1 MSYLEPRWRIA
12 RLCLVAAVLVTLSQL
27 PSTQTAH
34 AWAGRTGAQTQKPVT
49 EATKR
54 LVQKSYAQLPLSFVR
69 NAGQIDRRV
78 GFYAQGQGYS
88 FAFMRKGVLLSFA
101 RKNKHQALGLRF
113 VGAGARAAPQGEA
126 QLAGKISYFVGSDPA
141 KWRSGLPTYGRLGYP
156 NLWPGVDMAFK
167 GKNGRLDY
175 EFFLRPG
182 AKVSDIRL
190 AYSGQRGLSL
200 DEHGNLAIRTRF
212 GLLTDARPRSYQ
224 MVNGE
229 RVSVASRFVLGEGGR
244 FGFDVGRYDTRYPL
258 VIDPG
263 LVYSTYLGGSSDD
276 NGFGIA
282 TDAAGNAYVTGFT
295 ASSNFPTASAFDTSY
310 NGGASDVFVT
320 KLNAAGTGLLYST
333 FLGGSSGDQGLAI
346 AVDGNGNAYVTGFTG
361 STNFP
366 TKADTS
372 QIPPG
377 SFLYRSSYQGGSTD
391 AFVTKL
397 NSTGTGLVFSTFAG
411 GSGADQGWGIAVH
424 SSGDVYVTG
433 DTTSTNW
440 AATTN
445 GLQKS
450 NAGGMDAFFLRL
462 DRFAAAAGYMT
473 YLGGSGSDSARAI
486 AIDPNRNVYLTG
498 GTLSSNFPTGVA
510 SFDTS
515 ANGGEDAFGTKLTY
529 GGSTMATGDTYA
541 IGYSTYLGG
550 SGTDRGLGITIDSLS
565 NAYVTGLT
573 SSTNFPTTAGA
584 LATAYGGGAND
595 AFVTKLNPAGSAPLV
610 YSTYLG
616 GSGDDRGQGIALD
629 SANDAHV
636 VGRTSSPN
644 FPTTPGAFDTSW
656 NGGDDAFVTKL
667 NPGGSS
673 PLLYSTFLGGSSG
686 PSSNNDR
693 GMAIA
698 LDATANAYVTGLTN
712 TTDFP
717 TTPGAFDRTYNGG
730 ADAFVTKL
738 DMIGAPNTLTLTPAT
753 DTNTVGNP
761 HTVTATVR
769 DFGGRPVAGVIV
781 RFTVTGVNSPPGGQ
795 CTTNASG
802 QCTFTYTGTHAGP
815 DTINAYADTN
825 NNNNRDAGEPIGT
838 ATKIWTAGAPTTL
851 TLMPPTHTNTVGDQ
865 HCVTATVRDAFTNPV
880 PGVIVRFSVPTH
892 VATFAHPFQGSA
904 TTDANGQAT
913 FCFTAS
919 LPGADTIHA
928 YADTNNS
935 GTQDPGEPFAD
946 ATKIWT
952 PPASTA
958 FCEVTITNGGWINA
972 INGDN
977 SSFGGNAKVSGDGST
992 VQGNE
997 EYQDH
1002 GPADARNVKSTNL
1015 VATTCTTD
1023 TQPQAATIFGR
1034 ATIDGAG
1041 DYVFRIDVTDGG
1053 NGGSN
1058 DSYGIML
1065 SDGYASGQQQLQG
1078 GNVTIHK

>member
-1 MSYLEPRWRIA
+1 MSSYLGPRWRIA
-12 RLCLVAAVLVTLSQL
+12 RLGFVAAVLVTLSQL
-27 PSTQTAH
+27 PSTQNGH

-49 EATKR
+49 EATER
-54 LVQKSYAQLPLSFVR
+54 LVRDSYARLPLSFIR

-78 GFYAQGQGYS
+78 GFYAQGPGYR
-88 FAFMRKGVLLSFA
+88 FAFMRQGVLLSFA
-101 RKNKHQALGLRF
+101 RNTKQLSLGLRF
-113 VGAGARAAPQGEA
+113 LGANAKADPHGEA
-126 QLAGKISYFVGSDPA
+126 QLAGKVSYFVGSDPA
-141 KWRSGLPTYGRLGYP
+141 KWRSGLPTFGRVGYR

-167 GKNGRLDY
+167 GTNDRLDY

-182 AKVSDIRL
+182 AKVSNIRL
-190 AYSGQRGLSL
+190 AYRGQRGLSL

-224 MVNGE
+224 VLGGE
-229 RVSVASRFVLGEGGR
+229 RVAVASRFVLGAGGR
-244 FGFDVGRYDTRYPL
+244 LGFDVGRYDTRRPL

-263 LVYSTYLGGSSDD
+263 LVYSTYLGGSADD

-295 ASSNFPTASAFDTSY
+295 ASSNFPTASAFDTTY

-320 KLNAAGTGLLYST
+320 KLNAAGSGLLYST
-333 FLGGSSGDQGLAI
+333 YLGGSSVEQGLAI

-366 TKADTS
+366 IRADTS

-377 SFLYRSSYQGGSTD
+377 SFVYRSSYQGGSTD

-397 NSTGTGLVFSTFAG
+397 NATGTSLVFSTYAG

-473 YLGGSGSDSARAI
+473 YLGSSGSDSARAI
-486 AIDPNRNVYLTG
+486 AIDPSRNVYLTG
-498 GTLSSNFPTGVA
+498 GTTSSNFPTAPG
-510 SFDTS
+510 SFDTTL
-515 ANGGEDAFGTKLTY
+515 NGGEDAFATKLNY
-529 GGSTMATGDTYA
+529 LGSTMPAGDTYA

-550 SGTDRGLGITIDSLS
+550 STTDRGLGITIDGTR
-565 NAYVTGLT
+565 NAYVTGIT
-573 SSTNFPTTAGA
+573 GSTNFPTTAGA
-584 LATAYGGGAND
+584 FAATYGGGAFD
-595 AFVTKLNPAGSAPLV
+595 AFVTKLNPLGTAPLL

-636 VGRTSSPN
+636 VGRTSSAN
-644 FPTTPGAFDTSW
+644 FPTTPGAFDTSY
-656 NGGDDAFVTKL
+656 NGGDDAFVTKF
-667 NPGGSS
+667 NPAGSA

-686 PSSNNDR
+686 PGGNNDR

-698 LDATANAYVTGLTN
+698 LDATANAYVTGLAN
-712 TTDFP
+712 SSNFP
-717 TTPGAFDRTYNGG
+717 TTPGAFDTSHNGG
-730 ADAFVTKL
+730 ADVFVTKL
-738 DMIGAPNTLTLTPAT
+738 DMIGAPNTLTLTPPT

-761 HTVTATVR
+761 HIVTATVQ
-769 DFGGRPVAGVIV
+769 DFGGRPVAGGTV
-781 RFTVTGVNSPPGGQ
+781 RFTVTGVNTASGQ
-795 CTTNASG
+795 CTTNTNG

-815 DTINAYADTN
+815 DAISAYADTN
-825 NNNNRDAGEPIGT
+825 NNNTRDAGEPIGA
-838 ATKIWTAGAPTTL
+838 ATKIWTAGAAATMTL
-851 TLMPPTHTNTVGDQ
+851 LPAADTNTVGDQ

-880 PGVIVRFSVPTH
+880 PGVTVRFSVPTH

-919 LPGADTIHA
+919 LPGADAIHA
-928 YADTNNS
+928 YADTNNTA
-935 GTQDPGEPFAD
+935 TQEPGEPFAD
-946 ATKIWT
+946 ATKVWT

-958 FCEVTITNGGWINA
+958 FCEVTITNGGWIYA
-972 INGDN
+972 LNGDK

-992 VQGNE
+992 IQGNE

-1002 GPADARNVKSTNL
+1002 GPANPRNVKSIRL
-1015 VATTCTTD
+1015 LATTCTTD

-1053 NGGSN
+1053 NGGSS

-1065 SDGYASGQQQLQG
+1065 SDGYASGQQQLQA